1 MSSNSPTRWPG
12 GITQQESYQPLGM
25 IGVPDPFF
33 YAYYEDDF
41 VPYNSALYTSTLDSG
56 TVAQTAGTANVGG
69 RVTLTTTTTAAAYT
83 TLQSTAA
90 CFKYTAGL
98 KMFYAARLQITTIAN
113 TSIIAGLI
121 ETNGTPWT
129 TTITDGIY
137 FKFTA
142 GGTFI
147 QVIAVTGS
155 TVIGTLNL
163 PTTTVPVNATDF
175 DVGFYVN
182 KNGNIIAF
190 AGQGLW
196 GNKTQQYA
204 YSTIQPIGKL
214 YGASQSVATGSNIL
228 TGAIT
233 SVMLNPTLSV
243 STTTTTAGILIA
255 DFQACGTE
263 R

>member
-1 MSSNSPTRWPG
+1 MTSGNPTRLPNG
-12 GITQQESYQPLGM
+12 VTQQQSYQPMGQ

-41 VPYNSALYTSTLDSG
+41 VPYNSAIYTATLDG
-56 TVAQTAGTANVGG
+56 GTAAQTVANGGGG
-69 RVTLTTTTTAAAYT
+69 RVKLTTAGAASDFVG
-83 TLQSTAA
+83 LQLLAA
-90 CFKYTAGL
+90 PFLYTAGL
-98 KMFYAARLQITTIAN
+98 KMFYGARLQVSTIAN
-113 TSIIAGLI
+113 TSFIAGLCQ
-121 ETNGTPWT
+121 TTATPA
-129 TTITDGIY
+129 TITDGIY

-142 GGTFI
+142 GGTYI
-147 QVIAVTGS
+147 QLIAVTGS

-175 DVGFYVN
+175 DVGFYVDRR
-182 KNGNIIAF
+182 GNILAF

-204 YSTIQPIGKL
+204 YSTIQPIGRL
-214 YGASQSVATGSNIL
+214 WGASQSVAVGTPIL

-233 SVMLNPTLSV
+233 TAYLNPTLAV
-243 STTTTTAGILIA
+243 FTTNTTVGVLIA
-255 DFQACGTE
+255 DFQAAGTE